1 MNELR
6 NSPRKVTFAE
16 AKAMVTNMIVQ
27 RLATQQFRNLED
39 GELFPCEGVNVI
51 YGDNAQGKTNL
62 LEGLW
67 LFTGGHSFRGAKDSE
82 LPRLDQETGLNAPS
96 ASLALDFFSEE
107 REQKAILQI
116 ENGKRSSVINGVK
129 KKTGSA
135 LVGKV
140 RAVIF
145 SPEHLLLVK
154 EGPSR
159 RRSFIDGALCQM
171 KPSFAGA
178 LSAYNRTLLQRNAL
192 LKDMAR
198 FPELRD
204 TLEVWDARLV
214 KLGVAVMAERKA
226 YVDKAAKT
234 VQDIYDGISK
244 GREKICIR
252 YSPSIKTSVENFS
265 LEEAGEL
272 FLQELR
278 RTLRS
283 DMRSGFTSFG
293 PHRDDLD
300 IELNGLS
307 ARSYGSQGQQRSAVL
322 ALKLAEAETLSKMS
336 GETPIVLLDDVM
348 SELDQSRQDYLLN
361 HLHGR
366 QVFLTCCSPETVSLQ
381 ETGKRFR
388 VAGGKITPEEVV

>member
-1 MNELR
+1 
-6 NSPRKVTFAE
+6 
-16 AKAMVTNMIVQ
+16 MIVH
-27 RLATQQFRNLED
+27 RLGTQQFRNLED

-62 LEGLW
+62 LEALW

-82 LPRLDQETGLNAPS
+82 LPRLKEETGENAS
-96 ASLALDFFSEE
+96 AAALALDFFSEE
-107 REQKAILQI
+107 RMQKAVLNF
-116 ENGKRSSVINGVK
+116 ENGRRSSVINGVK

-159 RRSFIDGALCQM
+159 RRSFIDGALCQL

-178 LSAYNRTLLQRNAL
+178 LSTYNRALLQRNAL
-192 LKDMAR
+192 LKDIIR

-204 TLEVWDARLV
+204 TLEVWDARLA
-214 KLGVAVMAERKA
+214 KLGVGVMAERRA
-226 YVDKAAKT
+226 YVNQLAET
-234 VQDIYDGISK
+234 VQTIYGGISRGK
-244 GREKICIR
+244 ETICIR
-252 YSPSIKTSVENFS
+252 YSPSVKTSVENFS
-265 LEEAGEL
+265 KEETEEL

-283 DMRSGFTSFG
+283 DMKSGFTSYG
-293 PHRDDLD
+293 PHRDDLE
-300 IELNGLS
+300 IEINGLS

-322 ALKLAEAETLSKMS
+322 ALKLAEAETLSKNS
-336 GETPIVLLDDVM
+336 GEAPIVLLDDVM

-388 VAGGKITPEEVV
+388 VERGKITPEEVV

>member
-1 MNELR
+1 
-6 NSPRKVTFAE
+6 
-16 AKAMVTNMIVQ
+16 MIVH
-27 RLATQQFRNLED
+27 RLGTQQFRNLED

-62 LEGLW
+62 LEALW

-82 LPRLDQETGLNAPS
+82 LPRLKKETGENAS
-96 ASLALDFFSEE
+96 AAALALDFFSEE
-107 REQKAILQI
+107 RMQKAVLNF

-159 RRSFIDGALCQM
+159 RRSFIDGALCQL

-178 LSAYNRTLLQRNAL
+178 LSTYNRALLQRNAL
-192 LKDMAR
+192 LKDMIR

-204 TLEVWDARLV
+204 TLEVWDARLA
-214 KLGVAVMAERKA
+214 KLGVGVMAERRA
-226 YVDKAAKT
+226 YVNQLAET
-234 VQDIYDGISK
+234 VQTIYGGISRGK
-244 GREKICIR
+244 ETIYIR
-252 YSPSIKTSVENFS
+252 YFPSVKTSVENFS
-265 LEEAGEL
+265 KEETEEL

-283 DMRSGFTSFG
+283 DMKSGFTSYG
-293 PHRDDLD
+293 PHRDDLE
-300 IELNGLS
+300 IEINGLS

-322 ALKLAEAETLSKMS
+322 ALKLAEAETLSKNS
-336 GETPIVLLDDVM
+336 GEAPIVLLDDVM

-388 VAGGKITPEEVV
+388 VERGKITPEEVV

>member
-1 MNELR
+1 M
-6 NSPRKVTFAE
+6 
-16 AKAMVTNMIVQ
+16 
-27 RLATQQFRNLED
+27 
-39 GELFPCEGVNVI
+39 FPCQGVNVI

-62 LEGLW
+62 LEALW
-67 LFTGGHSFRGAKDSE
+67 LFTGGHSFRGAKDGE
-82 LPRLDQETGLNAPS
+82 LPRLDQNGGNSHA

-107 REQKAILQI
+107 RPQKAVLQI
-116 ENGKRSSVINGVK
+116 ENGKRNSVINGVK

-159 RRSFIDGALCQM
+159 RRGFLDGALCQL
-171 KPSFAGA
+171 KPAFAAA
-178 LSAYNRTLLQRNAL
+178 LSVYNRALLQRNAL

-204 TLEVWDARLV
+204 TLDVWDARLA
-214 KLGVAVMAERKA
+214 KLGAAVMQERAA
-226 YVDKAAKT
+226 YVEKLAPK
-234 VQDIYDGISK
+234 VQDVYNGISK
-244 GREKICIR
+244 GRETIEVR
-252 YSPSIKTSVENFS
+252 YSPSVKLPVENFS
-265 LEEAGEL
+265 PLEAEES
-272 FLQELR
+272 FLQELK
-278 RTLRS
+278 RTLPS
-283 DMRSGFTSFG
+283 DTRSGFTSAG
-293 PHRDDLD
+293 PHRDDLE
-300 IELNGLS
+300 ISLNGLS

-322 ALKLAEAETLSKMS
+322 ALKLAEAETLAGIS
-336 GETPIVLLDDVM
+336 GETPVVLLDDVM

-388 VAGGKITPEEVV
+388 VEAGKVSPEEI